1 MVPGFFYAMPQK
13 APDKPGPGRPKGA
26 KNKITSDIKSMVLG
40 ALDAKGGQAYMEK
53 QAEENPNA
61 FMALVAKILPT
72 QITGANDGPVQV
84 DAKYSGLPAHIMEMI
99 GKK

>member
-1 MVPGFFYAMPQK
+1 MANPNLK
-13 APDKPGPGRPKGA
+13 AGPGRPKGS
-26 KNKITSDIKSMVLG
+26 KNKATQAIKDMVLG
-40 ALDAKGGQAYMEK
+40 ALEAKGGQEYMER

-61 FMALVAKILPT
+61 FMSLIAKILPT
-72 QITGANDGPVQV
+72 QVTGANDGPVQV

>member
-1 MVPGFFYAMPQK
+1 MANPNLK
-13 APDKPGPGRPKGA
+13 AGPGRPKGS
-26 KNKITSDIKSMVLG
+26 KNKATQAIKDMVLG
-40 ALDAKGGQAYMEK
+40 ALEAKGGQEYMER

-61 FMALVAKILPT
+61 FMSLVAKILPT
-72 QITGANDGPVQV
+72 QVTGDDGGPVQV